1 MNHEIVLVGG
11 GLQSALIALATLA
24 KRPATRIA
32 IVERDARLGGNHLWS
47 FHEGD
52 VPVIARDVVAPLVV
66 HSWSGWQ
73 VAFPSFTRSF
83 DIPYASITSEQ
94 LDRVVRNRVEAL
106 THSTATKVEE
116 HAVHLSDGRV
126 IHGDLVIDARGPEP
140 TAFPGCGF
148 QKFVGLELS
157 LRTPIASTRP
167 TLMDA
172 TVPQT
177 DGYRFFYVLP
187 FARDR
192 VLVEDTYFSD
202 TATLGDVDRGI
213 LEHAERI
220 GLDVDGVIRRE
231 QGVLPLPLTMRF
243 APTAPLVA
251 GYRGGFFHPTTG
263 YSFPIA
269 LRLAL
274 HIAESFPHVF
284 NDAFRTLCERHDRQL
299 RFALLLNRLLFGAT
313 PPQHRVDVMERFH
326 HLPEA
331 TVRRFYALE
340 TTASDRARV
349 VCGRPPRG
357 ISLRAAL
364 SQMVAQMVSA

>member
-1 MNHEIVLVGG
+1 MNHEMVLVGG

-24 KRPATRIA
+24 KRPRARIA

-52 VPVIARDVVAPLVV
+52 VPASAREVIAPLVA
-66 HSWSGWQ
+66 HAWDGWS
-73 VAFPSFTRSF
+73 VAFPGLTRGF
-83 DIPYASITSEQ
+83 DIPYASIPSDR
-94 LDRVVRNRVEAL
+94 LHRVVRDRVEAL
-106 THSTATKVEE
+106 TNTTATAIE
-116 HAVHLSDGRV
+116 ANTVHLSDGRALHADV
-126 IHGDLVIDARGPEP
+126 VIDARGPEQGSY
-140 TAFPGCGF
+140 PGCGF
-148 QKFVGLELS
+148 QKFVGLELA
-157 LRTPIASTRP
+157 LRAPPKNLRP

-187 FARDR
+187 FSPER

-202 TATLGDVDRGI
+202 TATLGDLDGGI
-213 LEHAERI
+213 LEYASRI
-220 GLDVDGVIRRE
+220 GLEVDRVVRRE
-231 QGVLPLPLTMRF
+231 HGVLPLPLTMQF

-274 HIAESFPHVF
+274 HVADSFPHVF
-284 NDAFRTLCERHDRQL
+284 NDAFRTLCDRHNRQL

-313 PPQHRVDVMERFH
+313 PPEHRVDVMERFH
-326 HLPEA
+326 HLPEP

-340 TTASDRARV
+340 TTAADRARV

-357 ISLRAAL
+357 VSLRAAL
-364 SQMVAQMVSA
+364 AQMVSA